1 MRKNK
6 KKNKL
11 KHIRAVKGGKYSIRE
26 KRQEEREKESRK
38 NEN

>member
-1 MRKNK
+1 MHKNK

-26 KRQEEREKESRK
+26 KRKEKRE
-38 NEN
+38 NEQR